1 MKTFKQKLI
10 DRRNWLRYREKK
22 GDTSAARKIMFLD
35 KAIFEM
41 NKSPNVESAIEK
53 FLNDHSDYL
62 N

>member
-10 DRRNWLRYREKK
+10 DRRNWLRYQEKK

-35 KAIFEM
+35 KAIFEL
-41 NKSPNVESAIEK
+41 NKSPNIEEAIEK
-53 FLNDHSDYL
+53 FLNDPSNYL